1 MSKHVRVFV
10 CFLSII
16 LPLCSAFP
24 QPRPDIGGFDIEKV
38 RRAVTGDTSLPSL
51 DSLHAAT
58 GAAPARGREN
68 WPLVIL
74 RIALYLAI
82 TAGATF
88 FVVWG
93 IKRLGLAGRSKL
105 RGGSMDVLEAVAL
118 GQNKSLALVR
128 VVDKVYLV
136 GQTQTQITLLDTME
150 GTKAIELIA
159 SSKGGVSIGQF
170 KDVFNSFMDRFK
182 AK

>member
-1 MSKHVRVFV
+1 MSKHVRAFV

-16 LPLCSAFP
+16 LPLYSALP
-24 QPRPDIGGFDIEKV
+24 QTRPDIGGFDIEKV
-38 RRAVTGDTSLPSL
+38 RRAVTGDTSTPSF
-51 DSLHAAT
+51 DSLHAPI
-58 GAAPARGREN
+58 GVPPARAGEN
-68 WPLVIL
+68 WPVVIM
-74 RIALYLAI
+74 RITLYLAI

-93 IKRLGLAGRSKL
+93 IKRLGLAGRSKI

-128 VVDKVYLV
+128 VVDKVYLI

-150 GTKAIELIA
+150 GAKAIELIA
-159 SSKGGVSIGQF
+159 SSKGGVSMGQF

-182 AK
+182 AR

>member
-1 MSKHVRVFV
+1 M
-10 CFLSII
+10 
-16 LPLCSAFP
+16 
-24 QPRPDIGGFDIEKV
+24 
-38 RRAVTGDTSLPSL
+38 
-51 DSLHAAT
+51 
-58 GAAPARGREN
+58 
-68 WPLVIL
+68 

-88 FVVWG
+88 VIVWG

-128 VVDKVYLV
+128 VVDKVYLI